1 MKKLRVFVASLV
13 VLANISGA
21 AFAEGSVSFSD
32 AAGITPDSILY
43 GVDKALDSAKVA
55 LSFSDEKKVET
66 IADVAEERLGESE
79 VMVKEGQEDLAKT
92 AIDEYSKD
100 MQEANELLQGI
111 IKDTEGEEV
120 ALAGNED
127 NSTTTEQSAND
138 QNTTTT
144 TEENK
149 TNVEETKTEGTT
161 VTEGQTTDEN
171 KVDEEDVKIDE
182 DKNKDVKELEAAII
196 ARQQKAIEV
205 LKAIQD
211 KVSDSAKETI
221 SAVIEMQTAKK
232 EAIAQMVEK
241 REVLTTTKQ
250 EVKDAMTKLEEAKKS
265 GNEEAVKAAEEALKA
280 SKAKYIES
288 KTDFKEAFKVNKVVN
303 KETKKLNSDLVKT
316 LHKEVKE
323 GNITKEEA
331 KEAIKASKTN
341 NGNGAINKKAKDKK
355 EEVKSEENK
364 EIKETE
370 ETKEVKEEVKQE
382 KSKEE
387 VKNAEEVKKEVKEK
401 PEKAQQ
407 NRGNSDEAGKNR
419 K

>member
-21 AFAEGSVSFSD
+21 AFAEGSISFSD

-92 AIDEYSKD
+92 AIEEYSKD

-120 ALAGNED
+120 APAGNEE

-138 QNTTTT
+138 QNTT
-144 TEENK
+144 K
-149 TNVEETKTEGTT
+149 
-161 VTEGQTTDEN
+161 TTDEN

-182 DKNKDVKELEAAII
+182 DKNKDVKELETAII

-205 LKAIQD
+205 LTAIQE
-211 KVSDSAKETI
+211 KVSDNAKETI
-221 SAVIEMQTAKK
+221 AAVIEMQTAKK

-364 EIKETE
+364 EVKETE
-370 ETKEVKEEVKQE
+370 ETKEEVKQE
-382 KSKEE
+382 KAKEE

-407 NRGNSDEAGKNR
+407 NRGNSNEAGKNR

>member
-21 AFAEGSVSFSD
+21 AFAEGSISFSD

-92 AIDEYSKD
+92 AIEEYSKD

-120 ALAGNED
+120 APAGNEE

-138 QNTTTT
+138 QNATKT
-144 TEENK
+144 TE
-149 TNVEETKTEGTT
+149 
-161 VTEGQTTDEN
+161 EN

-182 DKNKDVKELEAAII
+182 DKNKDVKELETAII

-205 LKAIQD
+205 LTAIQE
-211 KVSDSAKETI
+211 KVSDNAKETI
-221 SAVIEMQTAKK
+221 AAVIEMQTAKK

-364 EIKETE
+364 EVKETE
-370 ETKEVKEEVKQE
+370 ETKEEVKQE
-382 KSKEE
+382 KAKEE

-407 NRGNSDEAGKNR
+407 NRGNSNEAGKNR

>member
-92 AIDEYSKD
+92 AIEEYSKD

-120 ALAGNED
+120 APAGNEE

-138 QNTTTT
+138 QNA
-144 TEENK
+144 
-149 TNVEETKTEGTT
+149 TK
-161 VTEGQTTDEN
+161 TTDED

-182 DKNKDVKELEAAII
+182 DKNKDVKELETAII

-205 LKAIQD
+205 LTAIQE
-211 KVSDSAKETI
+211 KVSDNAKETI
-221 SAVIEMQTAKK
+221 AAVIEMQTAKK

-323 GNITKEEA
+323 GNIKKEEA

-407 NRGNSDEAGKNR
+407 NRGNSNEAGKNR

>member
-21 AFAEGSVSFSD
+21 AFAEGSISFSD

-92 AIDEYSKD
+92 AIEEYSKD

-120 ALAGNED
+120 APAGNEE

-138 QNTTTT
+138 QNA
-144 TEENK
+144 
-149 TNVEETKTEGTT
+149 TK
-161 VTEGQTTDEN
+161 TTDEN

-182 DKNKDVKELEAAII
+182 DKNKDVKELETAII

-205 LKAIQD
+205 LTAIQE
-211 KVSDSAKETI
+211 KVSDNAKETI
-221 SAVIEMQTAKK
+221 AAVIEMQTAKK

-364 EIKETE
+364 EVKETE
-370 ETKEVKEEVKQE
+370 ETKEEVKQE
-382 KSKEE
+382 KAKEE

-407 NRGNSDEAGKNR
+407 NRGNSNEAGKNR

>member
-21 AFAEGSVSFSD
+21 AFAEGSISFSD

-92 AIDEYSKD
+92 AIEEYSKD

-120 ALAGNED
+120 APAGNEE

-138 QNTTTT
+138 QNA
-144 TEENK
+144 
-149 TNVEETKTEGTT
+149 TK
-161 VTEGQTTDEN
+161 TTDEN

-182 DKNKDVKELEAAII
+182 DKNKDVKELETAII

-205 LKAIQD
+205 LTAIQE
-211 KVSDSAKETI
+211 KVSDNAKETI
-221 SAVIEMQTAKK
+221 AAVIEMQTAKK

-341 NGNGAINKKAKDKK
+341 NGNVAINKKAKDKK

-364 EIKETE
+364 EVKETE
-370 ETKEVKEEVKQE
+370 ETKEEVKQE
-382 KSKEE
+382 KAKEE

-407 NRGNSDEAGKNR
+407 NRGNSNEAGKNR